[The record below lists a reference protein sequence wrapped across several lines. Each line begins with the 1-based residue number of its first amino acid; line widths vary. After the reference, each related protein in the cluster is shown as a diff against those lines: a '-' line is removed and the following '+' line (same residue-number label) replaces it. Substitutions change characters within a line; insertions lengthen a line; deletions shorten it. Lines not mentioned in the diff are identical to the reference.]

1 MALQNSCQL
10 SPRRSPRT
18 STSLT
23 GSSTPAAHSALQN
36 GITSKVQA
44 ASPSTVSSKTG
55 NLSTR
60 VQPNRQLQAAAML
73 QQEKPAAPVQSTGH
87 LETCNSS
94 AGVSSSQ
101 YAKLRSLPGRTPRSP
116 FVTDAAKGE
125 THTASIHEAARQQD
139 KMQSHPQAAAK
150 RFVADSVKQ
159 SEPIKSE
166 DLPVSSLPVVH
177 VTAAATG
184 DKSLTPGVSMFTAAE
199 IPTAPSAS
207 EVAEPRCLASPAECF
222 EAGAV
227 PQLLKPSLVTVN
239 GCPVV
244 STSTVNLS
252 QAPRAPS
259 PALPEEATAKP
270 EATHTF
276 CCSFPALTEATEASR
291 GFSIGV
297 PVAASAQPAAIFSSS
312 FATSSVAAEATAQI
326 SHIAS
331 ATPMAVPQSTS
342 DQVTDHI
349 SSRAP
354 QATAGLPASEPQP
367 APAKQQVFN
376 SKVLAAHSRAT
387 NSSGSRRQLPFL
399 MPMSA
404 IPKQQIIHST
414 STASHRRADNS
425 SISMGQLPA
434 RIAIKSEHGANS
446 DQSQTLTSGMSCH
459 PATDVSQG
467 MVASGLP
474 IASGLPVPQVAPR
487 PDLSLTDCCAPQSCL
502 CLMTHT
508 HMPCRMTRGHM
519 VRKLADIQLLM
530 PQANLNSMPVDSRL
544 LRMPLKVC
552 GQ

>member
-73 QQEKPAAPVQSTGH
+73 QQEKPAAPVQSIGH

-101 YAKLRSLPGRTPRSP
+101 YAKLRSLPGRTPRPP

-139 KMQSHPQAAAK
+139 KMQSHPQASAK
-150 RFVADSVKQ
+150 VFVADSVKQ

-166 DLPVSSLPVVH
+166 KLPVSSLPVVR
-177 VTAAATG
+177 VTATTTG
-184 DKSLTPGVSMFTAAE
+184 DRSLPAGVSMFTAAE
-199 IPTAPSAS
+199 VPAAPSAS
-207 EVAEPRCLASPAECF
+207 EVAEPRCPPNPAECS
-222 EAGAV
+222 EAAAE
-227 PQLLKPSLVTVN
+227 PQVSKPSLVTVN

-276 CCSFPALTEATEASR
+276 CCGFLALTEATEASC
-291 GFSIGV
+291 SLSTSV
-297 PVAASAQPAAIFSSS
+297 PVTASAQPAAVSGSS
-312 FATSSVAAEATAQI
+312 FPASSIAAEATPAQV

-354 QATAGLPASEPQP
+354 EATAGLPASEPQP
-367 APAKQQVFN
+367 GPAKQPVFN
-376 SKVLAAHSRAT
+376 STVLAAHSRAT
-387 NSSGSRRQLPFL
+387 SSISSRRQLPFL

-404 IPKQQIIHST
+404 IAKQQIIHST

-434 RIAIKSEHGANS
+434 RIAIKSERGANS
-446 DQSQTLTSGMSCH
+446 DQSLTLTSGMSRH
-459 PATDVSQG
+459 QLTNVPQG
-467 MVASGLP
+467 IVASGLP
-474 IASGLPVPQVAPR
+474 IASGLLISQVAPQ
-487 PDLSLTDCCAPQSCL
+487 PDLSLTDCCVPRAGS
-502 CLMTHT
+502 
-508 HMPCRMTRGHM
+508 
-519 VRKLADIQLLM
+519 A
-530 PQANLNSMPVDSRL
+530 
-544 LRMPLKVC
+544 
-552 GQ
+552 